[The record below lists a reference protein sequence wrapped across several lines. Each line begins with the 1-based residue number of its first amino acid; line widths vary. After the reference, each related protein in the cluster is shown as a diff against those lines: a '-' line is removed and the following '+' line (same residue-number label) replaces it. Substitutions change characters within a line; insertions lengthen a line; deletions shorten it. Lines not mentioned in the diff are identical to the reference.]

1 MTADKG
7 NILLRYSI
15 IIICILIVCIAILTR
30 AGRTIFVERE
40 EWQKKADS
48 LKIENV
54 TLYPNRGNIY
64 AADGRLMA
72 SSIPQYYLYI
82 DFKADGLKKDTLMK
96 YIKPLSEA
104 LSKKLGDRSPLGYE
118 KHLLNGYRKGSR
130 QYPICRKR
138 VSYTDMK
145 EIKTFPFLRMSP
157 NKSGFYTKR
166 MVRRIKP
173 FGSLASRTIGDIY
186 GEYEKGGKNGIE
198 LAYDSLLR
206 GKPGSCTKQKIRGRW
221 VNIANKEPING
232 LDIHT
237 TIDINIQDITEKS
250 LIEMLT
256 KTDAESGTAVVMDVK
271 TGEVKAITN
280 IGKNYAGVYAE
291 TRNHAVADE
300 LEPGSTFKVASMMVA
315 LDAGV
320 VRPDDPVDTGNGIF
334 MYAGS
339 RMTDHNAHKGGYHV
353 ITAAQ
358 SIWYSSN
365 IGVAKIILNGF
376 GKRPQDFVDGLYAI
390 GLNKTVKLNIPGEGH
405 PIIKHPI
412 KDRKNWSMTSLP
424 WMSFGYETQIPPIYT
439 LMFYNAIANGGK
451 MIKPIFVKEICKD
464 GVSLQKMSTET
475 INPQICKPATL
486 SIIQQMLED
495 VVTKGTAKAVLSDYI
510 KIAGK
515 TGTAQIAQGSA
526 GYRGAGK
533 KHRVSFCGYFPAD
546 NPQYSAIVV
555 ITAPRIGYPSG
566 GTMSGGVVKNIAEQI
581 YAQGIQSAITPN
593 QPDTVHSH
601 LPRIKNGNFKQTVFA
616 CDKMNLSYEDFV
628 RDESWTKVSDDT
640 HKVLLKGLSI
650 EPKTAPDVM
659 GMGARD
665 AIYLLE
671 QTGLKVSFSG
681 KGRVISQSIPPGRN
695 IVKGQTIAIVLK

>member
-48 LKIENV
+48 LKIEDV

-130 QYPICRKR
+130 QYPIYRKR

-145 EIKTFPFLRMSP
+145 EIKTFPFLRMSS

-365 IGVAKIILNGF
+365 IGVAKVILNGF

-464 GVSLQKMSTET
+464 GASIQKMSTEV
-475 INPQICKPATL
+475 INPQICKPTTL
-486 SIIQQMLED
+486 TIIQQMLED

-555 ITAPRIGYPSG
+555 ITDPRIGYPSG
-566 GTMSGGVVKNIAEQI
+566 GTISGGVVRNIAEQI

-628 RDESWTKVSDDT
+628 RNESWAKVSDDT
-640 HKVLLKGLSI
+640 HKVLLKGLSV
-650 EPKTAPDVM
+650 EPKTVPDVI

-665 AIYLLE
+665 AVYLLE

-681 KGRVISQSIPPGRN
+681 KGRVMSQSIPPGRN
-695 IVKGQTIAIVLK
+695 IVKGQTITIVLK

>member
-186 GEYEKGGKNGIE
+186 GEYKKGGKNGIE

-256 KTDAESGTAVVMDVK
+256 KTDA
-271 TGEVKAITN
+271 N
-280 IGKNYAGVYAE
+280 
-291 TRNHAVADE
+291 
-300 LEPGSTFKVASMMVA
+300 LA
-315 LDAGV
+315 LL
-320 VRPDDPVDTGNGIF
+320 
-334 MYAGS
+334 
-339 RMTDHNAHKGGYHV
+339 
-353 ITAAQ
+353 
-358 SIWYSSN
+358 W
-365 IGVAKIILNGF
+365 L
-376 GKRPQDFVDGLYAI
+376 
-390 GLNKTVKLNIPGEGH
+390 
-405 PIIKHPI
+405 
-412 KDRKNWSMTSLP
+412 
-424 WMSFGYETQIPPIYT
+424 WM
-439 LMFYNAIANGGK
+439 
-451 MIKPIFVKEICKD
+451 
-464 GVSLQKMSTET
+464 
-475 INPQICKPATL
+475 
-486 SIIQQMLED
+486 
-495 VVTKGTAKAVLSDYI
+495 
-510 KIAGK
+510 
-515 TGTAQIAQGSA
+515 
-526 GYRGAGK
+526 
-533 KHRVSFCGYFPAD
+533 
-546 NPQYSAIVV
+546 
-555 ITAPRIGYPSG
+555 
-566 GTMSGGVVKNIAEQI
+566 
-581 YAQGIQSAITPN
+581 
-593 QPDTVHSH
+593 
-601 LPRIKNGNFKQTVFA
+601 
-616 CDKMNLSYEDFV
+616 
-628 RDESWTKVSDDT
+628 
-640 HKVLLKGLSI
+640 
-650 EPKTAPDVM
+650 
-659 GMGARD
+659 
-665 AIYLLE
+665 
-671 QTGLKVSFSG
+671 
-681 KGRVISQSIPPGRN
+681 
-695 IVKGQTIAIVLK
+695 